1 MNMVVTTTHGYLNK
15 VQQHS
20 LNYATCVLIGPRLV
34 RPANDIGDLPYNA
47 LQHLF
52 QSQLSEQLV

>member
-15 VQQHS
+15 VQQQS
-20 LNYATCVLIGPRLV
+20 LNYATCVLIGPRLA

-47 LQHLF
+47 YNTCSKASC
-52 QSQLSEQLV
+52 QSS